1 MAQIPLPF
9 DRLPAFMNENGNGAD
24 GATAPKTWRE
34 RQEREEMKKTAVI
47 EATPKEPAGPPGS
60 LASIHNVYADPWMSN
75 KFYGASP
82 SMRKYALR
90 YLKWSTQY
98 PTRAGPPAEDAYSLQ
113 HALVARYK
121 LSDDPSKT
129 LDLHSIVV
137 QSPLL
142 KKSLGKVL
150 DGYPGITTELERV
163 EINAPFEC
171 FVHRWDCL
179 QAERV
184 ALTRKRQNPA
194 PGAAQRNKDAVAHL
208 EALYRTLESELASVI
223 REKED
228 LIAHGVMRFDKLWT
242 LFEPGCLVYQKRDGH
257 DRVYKLK
264 SAKIEQVTGGR
275 VYKLECQYV
284 DFDGT
289 NFGYNKENISIKEF
303 KGTKKIA
310 KFEAYPLEFYEG
322 VEELKARLMERGAMF
337 EAYKEY
343 RFVAYDG
350 IATGKVTRGEQK
362 MNVKSRIIID
372 AYSASRYGN
381 KPSLELFETPE
392 VAQEVASPANN
403 EDTDEDCVMLDE
415 NVGKKQEPA
424 PVGKVPVPTADTFI
438 LTPEQRLVA
447 SATVRGYSLRDK
459 KWCSF
464 FISSVCDITW
474 NEDAFAS
481 LVAPQEQKDLILSF
495 AESQVKSRDDFDD
508 FIQGKGQGI
517 IMLLAGPPGV
527 GKTLTAESVA
537 EAMKAPL
544 YSIGAADLGSECY
557 DWKPLPPRP
566 CGMRAR
572 EYKAMLNADTG
583 KPAQLEN
590 KLHDI
595 LEMCAKWN
603 AVLLIDEADVFME
616 TRSPT
621 DLDRNKLVAIF
632 LRLLEYFSGI
642 MFLTTNRLAHMDAA
656 FESRIHLTLNYTEL
670 DKASRKHI
678 WASFLTSPSRMSNK
692 NRNGNV
698 GEGSFGEVELEK
710 LSRERLNGR
719 QIKNV
724 VKTAGLLA
732 GRGGGAWDGAFGDGV
747 EVEEGGGEEGGVFW
761 GGE

>member
-1 MAQIPLPF
+1 
-9 DRLPAFMNENGNGAD
+9 MNNGIDVEKA
-24 GATAPKTWRE
+24 
-34 RQEREEMKKTAVI
+34 AVT
-47 EATPKEPAGPPGS
+47 EATPWGPAAPPGS

-75 KFYGASP
+75 
-82 SMRKYALR
+82 
-90 YLKWSTQY
+90 KWSTQY

-121 LSDDPSKT
+121 LSDDPGKT

-171 FVHRWDCL
+171 FVHRWDRL

-184 ALTRKRQNPA
+184 ALTRKSKNASPV
-194 PGAAQRNKDAVAHL
+194 AAQMSKDAVAHL
-208 EALYRTLESELASVI
+208 EALYTTLESELASVI
-223 REKED
+223 REKDD
-228 LIAHGVMRFDKLWT
+228 LIAHGVMRFEKLWT
-242 LFEPGCLVYQKRDGH
+242 LFEPGCLVYQQRDGH

-264 SAKIEQVTGGR
+264 SAKIEQANTGR

-289 NFGYNKENISIKEF
+289 NFGYNKESINIKEF

-322 VEELKARLMERGAMF
+322 VEELKTRLMDRGAMF
-337 EAYKEY
+337 EAYKEC

-350 IATGKVTRGEQK
+350 IATAKVHRGEQK
-362 MNVKSRIIID
+362 FHVKSRIIID
-372 AYSASRYGN
+372 AYSSLRYGN
-381 KPSLELFETPE
+381 KLSLELFETPE
-392 VAQEVASPANN
+392 ITQDLANPASP
-403 EDTDEDCVMLDE
+403 EDTDDDCVMLDE

-424 PVGKVPVPTADTFI
+424 PVGKKPIPTADAFV
-438 LTPEQRLVA
+438 LTPEQRLTA

-464 FISSVCDITW
+464 FIDSVCDITW
-474 NEDAFAS
+474 NDDAFAS

-544 YSIGAADLGSECY
+544 YSIGAADLGSEFS
-557 DWKPLPPRP
+557 PARLPPPRGETIP
-566 CGMRAR
+566 RWLAR
-572 EYKAMLNADTG
+572 MLNTDAG
-583 KPAQLEN
+583 KPSALEN

-595 LEMCAKWN
+595 LEMCSKWN

-616 TRSPT
+616 ARST
-621 DLDRNKLVAIF
+621 ADLDRNKLVAIF

-642 MFLTTNRLAHMDAA
+642 MFLTTNRLENMDAA
-656 FESRIHLTLNYTEL
+656 FESRIHLTLNYAEL
-670 DKASRKHI
+670 DKPSRKHI
-678 WASFLTSPSRMSNK
+678 WSTFLTSHARNK
-692 NRNGNV
+692 NSNISV
-698 GEGSFGEVELEK
+698 GAFGEAELER
-710 LSRERLNGR
+710 LAREKLNGR

-724 VKTAGLLA
+724 VKTAMLLA
-732 GRGGGAWDGAFGDGV
+732 SKYDECLGMGHLETVLRLRKSNERRTVGFF
-747 EVEEGGGEEGGVFW
+747 GGGE
-761 GGE
+761 